1 MNCRPGL
8 PGLTPDLPRGLPP
21 AGQTPR
27 ECIAASRQCRPRS
40 TERRGVVC
48 HNAEAC
54 RLPAYGLQPR
64 IMAQR
69 DQLSHTAH
77 ALHLQQEYLEKSG
90 HRETT
95 LLPRRVPA
103 VPDLRFEQSYLSS
116 IRPFVH
122 VERSFGET
130 AAEDAK
136 GKGKGVDVPGDV
148 QVSTEVITIRWGRVA
163 WITTRDQ
170 IISPL
175 LQGAVRYAVSRMYSA
190 PPC

>member
-1 MNCRPGL
+1 
-8 PGLTPDLPRGLPP
+8 
-21 AGQTPR
+21 
-27 ECIAASRQCRPRS
+27 
-40 TERRGVVC
+40 
-48 HNAEAC
+48 
-54 RLPAYGLQPR
+54 
-64 IMAQR
+64 MAQR
-69 DQLSHTAH
+69 EQLAHTAH

-90 HRETT
+90 HREAT

-130 AAEDAK
+130 DAVDTK
-136 GKGKGVDVPGDV
+136 GKGKEKAADVTPDAH
-148 QVSTEVITIRWGRVA
+148 VSTEVITIRWGRVA

-175 LQGAVRYAVSRMYSA
+175 LQGAVRCVAIVHLFGFSLFIASQRSRGCLPHSLARRCGREVPHVVDEGGISRRPASTRRSWRWLA
-190 PPC
+190 P